1 MSIRFTALF
10 PGEDQADLAV
20 MSLRSHGCEVI
31 SRETHD
37 RLPPR
42 LSNEAGIYG
51 SFSPLPLQDGGTLWG
66 MRLPGMP
73 RFSAFNALDDR
84 EPSSGGVVLNL
95 RVPDEKADF
104 AEKHLYN
111 QGASRVRRLG

>member
-20 MSLRSHGCEVI
+20 LSLRSHGCEVI
-31 SRETHD
+31 SRETRD

-73 RFSAFNALDDR
+73 RFNAFNER
-84 EPSSGGVVLNL
+84 KEPFVPGGVVLSI
-95 RVPDEKADF
+95 RVPDDKADLT
-104 AEKHLYN
+104 ERHLYN
-111 QGASRVRRLG
+111 QGASRVHRLG